1 MAQSSFTQVLW
12 RLNDL
17 FPDLGSILM
26 DAFTPI
32 LEAISPVIPGETF
45 PFFFTMEML
54 QRALISAI
62 IVTVVAGLLGTFL
75 LIRNLALIGDG
86 LAHVSFGGVAVGVV
100 LGASSPLWYALVFS
114 IAASIIIYELQSREI
129 LTGDASIAI
138 FLTGMLAL
146 GLVALRMG
154 GGGITT
160 DIEGY
165 LFGNLLLIDE
175 ADLNMISFICFLS
188 IFLLFCIR
196 NGLLATTVDP
206 LSAAVQGIPVR
217 NIGLLFSVITAAV
230 VVSMVQVV
238 GALLVTS
245 LLVTPAAT
253 AQLIGKSFRSC
264 MIWTQFFGISSV
276 LTGLYLS
283 SELETGSGSMIA
295 LVTAIVFCLVALIK
309 AIFADKIDSFTNPEL
324 SKE

>member
-1 MAQSSFTQVLW
+1 MC
-12 RLNDL
+12 
-17 FPDLGSILM
+17 
-26 DAFTPI
+26 
-32 LEAISPVIPGETF
+32 
-45 PFFFTMEML
+45 
-54 QRALISAI
+54 
-62 IVTVVAGLLGTFL
+62 
-75 LIRNLALIGDG
+75 IRDS
-86 LAHVSFGGVAVGVV
+86 VSFGGVAIGVV

-114 IAASIIIYELQSREI
+114 VVASIIIYELQSREI

-175 ADLNMISFICFLS
+175 ADLNMISFICLLS

-217 NIGLLFSVITAAV
+217 NIGLLFSVVTAAV

-264 MIWTQFFGISSV
+264 MIWTQIFGISSV
-276 LTGLYLS
+276 LIGLYLS

-295 LVTAIVFCLVALIK
+295 LVTAIVFCLVALIR
-309 AIFADKIDSFTNPEL
+309 ATFANQIDSFINPEI

>member
-1 MAQSSFTQVLW
+1 
-12 RLNDL
+12 
-17 FPDLGSILM
+17 
-26 DAFTPI
+26 
-32 LEAISPVIPGETF
+32 
-45 PFFFTMEML
+45 MEMF
-54 QRALISAI
+54 QRALISAVL
-62 IVTVVAGLLGTFL
+62 VTIVAGLLGTFL

-86 LAHVSFGGVAVGVV
+86 LAHVSFGGVAIGVI
-100 LGASSPLWYALVFS
+100 LGATSPLYYALVFS
-114 IAASIIIYELQSREI
+114 IFASIMIYELQSREI

-138 FLTGMLAL
+138 FLTGMLAF
-146 GLVALRMG
+146 GLVALRIG

-175 ADLNMISFICFLS
+175 SDLDMIAYICLFS
-188 IFLLFCIR
+188 IIILFKISS
-196 NGLLATTVDP
+196 GLLATTVDP

-217 NIGLLFSVITAAV
+217 GIGLLFSVITAAV

-253 AQLIGKSFRSC
+253 AQLVGRSFRSC
-264 MIWTQFFGISSV
+264 MIWTQIFGLSSV
-276 LTGLYLS
+276 MLGLYFS

-295 LVTAIVFCLVALIK
+295 LVAATIFSVVAILSNFKFFSNFIMSMEKLV
-309 AIFADKIDSFTNPEL
+309 
-324 SKE
+324 